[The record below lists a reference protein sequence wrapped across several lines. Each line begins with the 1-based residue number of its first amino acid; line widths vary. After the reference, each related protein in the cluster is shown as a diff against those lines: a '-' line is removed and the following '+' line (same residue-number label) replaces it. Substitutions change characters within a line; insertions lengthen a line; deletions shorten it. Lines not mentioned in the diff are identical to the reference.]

1 MLIIRFLL
9 TIQVFFAV
17 RGQTGKGV
25 NRTLFFGA
33 ENGIAQ

>member
-9 TIQVFFAV
+9 TIQLFLAV
-17 RGQTGKGV
+17 GGQTGKGA

-33 ENGIAQ
+33 GNGFAQ